1 MRHNGAD
8 ITVGCMP
15 DIKGP
20 GPQARVP
27 FARPRAEEQRE
38 SGPARCRDYDAS
50 KKGNAVSRRAE
61 KTAPVWPC
69 EPLRGAKGTG
79 QHPRARRSHSVPQG
93 GSVERR
99 CETVLETRPSS
110 KLRMNLTGKK
120 YSWINQHPPPCSA
133 DCHLRPSA
141 ATGRRNNFT
150 HPRVGQASRPAIRQP
165 QFRAEA
171 RTHFGRPVDRKAER
185 RKKPPMFGP
194 MSRCVPSFGR
204 GQQAMH
210 PRRSGSRFGNL
221 RRPKEKAG

>member
-38 SGPARCRDYDAS
+38 SGSARCRDYDAS
-50 KKGNAVSRRAE
+50 KKGNAVSQRAE

-69 EPLRGAKGTG
+69 EPLREAKGTG
-79 QHPRARRSHSVPQG
+79 QHPRARRSHSAPQG

-110 KLRMNLTGKK
+110 KLRMNLTG
-120 YSWINQHPPPCSA
+120 
-133 DCHLRPSA
+133 
-141 ATGRRNNFT
+141 
-150 HPRVGQASRPAIRQP
+150 
-165 QFRAEA
+165 
-171 RTHFGRPVDRKAER
+171 
-185 RKKPPMFGP
+185 
-194 MSRCVPSFGR
+194 
-204 GQQAMH
+204 
-210 PRRSGSRFGNL
+210 
-221 RRPKEKAG
+221 

>member
-50 KKGNAVSRRAE
+50 KKGNAVSQRAE

-79 QHPRARRSHSVPQG
+79 QHPRARRSHSAPQG

-99 CETVLETRPSS
+99 CESVLETRPSS

-120 YSWINQHPPPCSA
+120 YSWIK
-133 DCHLRPSA
+133 
-141 ATGRRNNFT
+141 GRRQNCRSAQSQLPALRAVTGIFT
-150 HPRVGQASRPAIRQP
+150 W
-165 QFRAEA
+165 
-171 RTHFGRPVDRKAER
+171 
-185 RKKPPMFGP
+185 
-194 MSRCVPSFGR
+194 
-204 GQQAMH
+204 
-210 PRRSGSRFGNL
+210 L
-221 RRPKEKAG
+221 

>member
-171 RTHFGRPVDRKAER
+171 RTHFRRPEGRRAER
-185 RKKPPMFGP
+185 RNAHSPNAGITMPLTKKKPFFL
-194 MSRCVPSFGR
+194 C
-204 GQQAMH
+204 H
-210 PRRSGSRFGNL
+210 
-221 RRPKEKAG
+221 